1 MLELL
6 QQMLRQRLLKLVPP
20 MLGLLML
27 EQLMLMPT
35 MLAQPIL
42 KLLMPEIP
50 MVGLLIHLL
59 LLSGG

>member
-1 MLELL
+1 
-6 QQMLRQRLLKLVPP
+6 VPP